1 MFLSAFL
8 KKSCLRAGDCLAAT
22 IQSLF
27 ASLVFTPDSQD
38 DKIRPFLV
46 KIQLIRV
53 FRSVKFGVF
62 AVTFV
67 EILRDDA
74 VLSTRSMH
82 AKAKIL
88 L

>member
-1 MFLSAFL
+1 MFLSVVL
-8 KKSCLRAGDCLAAT
+8 KKSCLRAGDCLAGT

-27 ASLVFTPDSQD
+27 VSLVFTPDSQD

-53 FRSVKFGVF
+53 SWSVKFGVF
-62 AVTFV
+62 SVTFV
-67 EILRDDA
+67 EIPRDDV
-74 VLSTRSMH
+74 VLSTRPLH
-82 AKAKIL
+82 AKARIL